1 MVIPEI
7 IISLFRRALA
17 TVGTKGAEKIK
28 AVDAM
33 MVEKDL
39 NTVANTTGKKN
50 MGEFPSDHPIWPD
63 YLRTELA
70 SGTYSVDS
78 KGNVTQD
85 SWMP

>member
-1 MVIPEI
+1 
-7 IISLFRRALA
+7 
-17 TVGTKGAEKIK
+17 
-28 AVDAM
+28 